1 VTTGF
6 IRWAGQ
12 ARWRYVAGFIICNL
26 LSASLLLAWLQYSRA
41 RYDDE
46 ASARA
51 QNLAH
56 LLEATV
62 TSTITAIDRS
72 LNSLSSEISLCQ
84 GGDQIACP
92 DLARKIAIHGQSLDE
107 VLAIFFASPQGM
119 ITTGFS
125 NFEAYQP
132 RLVDISER
140 DYFRAIVANPHQGL
154 VISKPVIG
162 KITKRWSVLLARAVL
177 DQHGKLTGVLA
188 ASLDLE
194 YLQSMLLGVDV
205 GTHGTLMLRDAN
217 LATIARHPRPLDLGA
232 EVGTTKV
239 SPELK
244 QLVDEGKVEA
254 VFRSPSPFDGVL
266 RLIAFK
272 KSASYPV
279 YVNIG
284 LAADDYLARWQS
296 EVTMC
301 TVLWLIGVLLS
312 AFTLRQLYVQHVWQ
326 ETQIETLER
335 SRRELASVQVTLLGD
350 IKDRERIAGD
360 LAQHQAHLEEIVEQR
375 TKDLVEAKTA
385 AESANRAKSA
395 FLANMS
401 HEIRTPLNAI
411 TGLTHLIRK
420 NATDPRQAEQLD
432 RVADGARHL
441 LGIINNVL
449 DFSKI
454 EAGRLELVPGDF
466 SVEAVMRDVCSI
478 VSEQAHERGLE
489 LVIDTWNIP
498 AWLHGD
504 GMRLGQII
512 VNFAINA
519 VKFTRHGH
527 VLVRANR
534 TYETAT
540 EIGLR
545 FEVCDTGA
553 GIPAEIQERLFQPFE
568 QADASTTRRFG
579 GTGLGL
585 AISHRLASL
594 MGGTV
599 GLKSTPGQGSIFW
612 IETPFGK
619 VADPPAQDTPASP
632 RKVLVVDSLDAVRT
646 SLAKLLRKQGHDVQC
661 ASNAAEAIIAL
672 READHSGQAFGVV
685 LVKTAIA
692 DASFDETRASL
703 MQGLHALAL
712 SQAPRI
718 VLLADAEQADGDP
731 MTDMPQFGGVL
742 VKPILPS
749 ALQQRL
755 ANSSSPYVASLRQP
769 KVSEAERQLIALRGA
784 RILLAEDNMIN
795 REVAVEMLR
804 NVNLE
809 VEVAENGLEA
819 VRMARAGSFDLILMD
834 VQMPE
839 LDGIEATR
847 RIREMPGYELVP
859 ILSMTANAFDEDRK
873 ACLAAGMNDHV
884 AKPVDSQTLYTTLA
898 HWLGN

>member
-1 VTTGF
+1 
-6 IRWAGQ
+6 
-12 ARWRYVAGFIICNL
+12 
-26 LSASLLLAWLQYSRA
+26 
-41 RYDDE
+41 
-46 ASARA
+46 
-51 QNLAH
+51 
-56 LLEATV
+56 
-62 TSTITAIDRS
+62 
-72 LNSLSSEISLCQ
+72 
-84 GGDQIACP
+84 
-92 DLARKIAIHGQSLDE
+92 
-107 VLAIFFASPQGM
+107 
-119 ITTGFS
+119 
-125 NFEAYQP
+125 
-132 RLVDISER
+132 
-140 DYFRAIVANPHQGL
+140 
-154 VISKPVIG
+154 
-162 KITKRWSVLLARAVL
+162 
-177 DQHGKLTGVLA
+177 
-188 ASLDLE
+188 
-194 YLQSMLLGVDV
+194 
-205 GTHGTLMLRDAN
+205 
-217 LATIARHPRPLDLGA
+217 
-232 EVGTTKV
+232 
-239 SPELK
+239 
-244 QLVDEGKVEA
+244 
-254 VFRSPSPFDGVL
+254 
-266 RLIAFK
+266 
-272 KSASYPV
+272 
-279 YVNIG
+279 
-284 LAADDYLARWQS
+284 
-296 EVTMC
+296 
-301 TVLWLIGVLLS
+301 
-312 AFTLRQLYVQHVWQ
+312 
-326 ETQIETLER
+326 
-335 SRRELASVQVTLLGD
+335 
-350 IKDRERIAGD
+350 
-360 LAQHQAHLEEIVEQR
+360 
-375 TKDLVEAKTA
+375 
-385 AESANRAKSA
+385 
-395 FLANMS
+395 
-401 HEIRTPLNAI
+401 
-411 TGLTHLIRK
+411 
-420 NATDPRQAEQLD
+420 
-432 RVADGARHL
+432 
-441 LGIINNVL
+441 
-449 DFSKI
+449 
-454 EAGRLELVPGDF
+454 
-466 SVEAVMRDVCSI
+466 
-478 VSEQAHERGLE
+478 
-489 LVIDTWNIP
+489 
-498 AWLHGD
+498 
-504 GMRLGQII
+504 
-512 VNFAINA
+512 
-519 VKFTRHGH
+519 
-527 VLVRANR
+527 VRANR

-661 ASNAAEAIIAL
+661 VSNATEAIIAL

-692 DASFDETRASL
+692 EASFDETRASL